1 MSFGLNVLSV
11 SLVWHNIDVD
21 SCVVLIVKRFDYMMR
36 WLGTAISFAL
46 FGIGG
51 ILQGVFIHPLIWF
64 FVRDRQRR
72 ITLSRRVVSGSM
84 RLFIGIMR
92 GLRVLDYEIQGREY
106 IVDKQPYLILANHP
120 SLIDVIFL
128 FALFP
133 EANCIVKAA
142 MVRNPL
148 FYALMKSSGYIS
160 NADPVAMIVHAIES
174 LAQGNSLILFP
185 EGTRTSSGGKLEFA
199 IGAAAIAVR
208 THCQCLPVFISCSPT
223 TLTRQ
228 DKWYQVPVR
237 RVRFV
242 AAIQPPFDSKRW
254 LKSADDRREST
265 TYVNERLQDYFERG
279 LQSFSSVQ

>member
-1 MSFGLNVLSV
+1 
-11 SLVWHNIDVD
+11 
-21 SCVVLIVKRFDYMMR
+21 MMR

-51 ILQGVFIHPLIWF
+51 ILQGIFIHPLIWL

-84 RLFIGIMR
+84 RLFISIMR
-92 GLRVLDYEIQGREY
+92 GFRVLDYEILGREY
-106 IVDKQPYLILANHP
+106 IADKQPYLILANHP

-133 EANCIVKAA
+133 EANCIVKAS

-160 NADPVAMIVHAIES
+160 NADPVVMIVQAIES
-174 LAQGNSLILFP
+174 LAQGNSLIFFP

-208 THCQCLPVFISCSPT
+208 TRCQCLPVFISCSPT

-228 DKWYQVPVR
+228 DKWYQVPEH

-242 AAIQPPFDSKRW
+242 AAIQPPFDPKCW
-254 LKSADDRREST
+254 LKSTDDRREST
-265 TYVNERLQDYFERG
+265 SYVNECLQDYFERG